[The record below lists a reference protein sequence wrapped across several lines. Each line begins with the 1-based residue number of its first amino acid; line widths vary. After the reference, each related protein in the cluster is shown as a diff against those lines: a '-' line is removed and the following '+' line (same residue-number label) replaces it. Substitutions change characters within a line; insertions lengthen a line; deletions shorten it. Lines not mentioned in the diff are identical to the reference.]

1 MAKFV
6 MHNTRIFAGAADL
19 TSVSNKVEL
28 ASEVE
33 EKEVTA
39 FNPVEGQPAWKE
51 VIAGLA
57 STKISAEGQWEALDA
72 TKVDNESW
80 AGLGSLGA
88 WTICPTAAS
97 AGNLAYLTNALRG
110 SYEVGG
116 TPGDVAPWK
125 AEASGTWPLVRG
137 LSLHSPGT
145 ARTATGS
152 ATAVQHVA
160 VPAGKQLYAALH
172 VLSVAGTGTP
182 SLTVTVES
190 DDAAGFTSPATRLS
204 FTAATAVGSQILRA
218 AGPITDT
225 YYRVSYTISGTT
237 PSFLFMVS
245 VGVA

>member
-19 TSVSNKVEL
+19 TGVSNKVEVS
-28 ASEVE
+28 SEVE

-51 VIAGLA
+51 VLGGLA
-57 STKISAEGQWEALDA
+57 STKISGEGQWEAGDPS
-72 TKVDNESW
+72 KVDNESW
-80 AGLGSLGA
+80 SGLGAVGA

-97 AGNLAYLTNALRG
+97 SGNLAYFTNGLRT

-116 TPGDVAPWK
+116 KVGDVAPWK

-137 LSLHSPGT
+137 VSLHSPGT
-145 ARTATGS
+145 PRTATGS
-152 ATAVQHVA
+152 APGVLHVA

-172 VLSVAGTGTP
+172 VLSVAGTGSP
-182 SLTVTVES
+182 SLTVVVES
-190 DDAAGFTSPATRLS
+190 DDAVGFPSPATRLS
-204 FTAATAVGSQILRA
+204 FAAATAVGSQILRSA
-218 AGPITDT
+218 NTNTDT